1 MDEEQLEQPQ
11 LEQEVEDAYKRR
23 GFWDRKLAAS
33 LIELE
38 QIKEVM
44 SKYRYDQEEM
54 KKRIRKVKKNSKG
67 LINTI
72 KVLDIQPE
80 DLTEKVENATLDFV
94 NEDSQ
99 QTQQSIKENL

>member
-33 LIELE
+33 LLELE

-80 DLTEKVENATLDFV
+80 DLTEKIESVTLDDV
-94 NEDSQ
+94 NFNSQ
-99 QTQQSIKENL
+99 ES

>member
-11 LEQEVEDAYKRR
+11 LDQEVEDAYKRR